1 MGPGLRPLILC
12 RRLKP
17 ARALLWRVPRTPWI
31 IHHGDHPLI
40 CHPEGGPAQECIKPA
55 LGLMR
60 WLARVEGPAFH
71 NLQRHRKTRQQQ
83 ILRLRAR
90 PTRGP
95 QRAPHLR
102 AMGWRVAKTAG
113 RKSRAVASLRM
124 TA

>member
-1 MGPGLRPLILC
+1 VGPGLRPLILC

-60 WLARVEGPAFH
+60 WLARVEGPAFPH
-71 NLQRHRKTRQQQ
+71 APRHGTTRQQQ

-90 PTRGP
+90 PTRKISGSEK
-95 QRAPHLR
+95 LR
-102 AMGWRVAKTAG
+102 G
-113 RKSRAVASLRM
+113 RFAQDDSMTIPGSRE
-124 TA
+124 